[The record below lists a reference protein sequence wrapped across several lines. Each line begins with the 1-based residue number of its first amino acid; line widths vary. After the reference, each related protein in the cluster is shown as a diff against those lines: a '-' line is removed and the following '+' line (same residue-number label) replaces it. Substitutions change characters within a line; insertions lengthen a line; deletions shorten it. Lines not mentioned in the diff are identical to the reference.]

1 MYIYHILFI
10 HSSADG
16 HLELFPPYCESAAL
30 NMEIQVSVP
39 IPAFKSP
46 LGIYPK
52 VESLDDMVI
61 LTNIN

>member
-1 MYIYHILFI
+1 MDTW
-10 HSSADG
+10 SSF
-16 HLELFPPYCESAAL
+16 HLDYCESAAL